1 MPSPASKVDVCL
13 PGTCFCSLTLID
25 RLLAASPSSPLSPK
39 RVVMSKKGS
48 SKTPQEQPHYQYRDI
63 ILAKVR
69 GYPPW
74 PSMIVDPESVP
85 ESVTRERPSGKKSTW
100 YCVRFFPTGDY
111 AWVVPKDMSK
121 LKEHEIQSYINE
133 PHKRS
138 GDLLAGY
145 KVALDPTEWE
155 KEKAIEAAEAKE
167 KAENA
172 QVDELDDEDA
182 QGDEDESEKKAA
194 TKSRKRKRELEPAP
208 KKMAA
213 KKAKESTEPSS
224 KKRSVANGKEE
235 AGPSKK
241 SSPPPTKK
249 AKREEPED
257 PEVAKVKEWRHKLQK
272 AFLNTKVE
280 PKGED
285 MPACDE
291 LFKLL
296 ESYNEMT
303 IVHLSQSKIGKVM
316 RHIQNK
322 ENIPRDEEFKFRE
335 RARALV
341 EKWQQQIPASK
352 ANGTAK
358 DADAKGEDSMDVDAP
373 GEPATDKPD
382 TEDAVGDVSTFEGDL
397 TVDAISA

>member
-1 MPSPASKVDVCL
+1 
-13 PGTCFCSLTLID
+13 
-25 RLLAASPSSPLSPK
+25 
-39 RVVMSKKGS
+39 MSKKAGT
-48 SKTPQEQPHYQYRDI
+48 KTPQEQTHYQHRDI

-74 PSMIVDPESVP
+74 PSMIVDPETVP
-85 ESVTRERPSGKKSTW
+85 DAVTRERPSGKKSTW

-155 KEKAIEAAEAKE
+155 KQKAVEAAEAKE

-182 QGDEDESEKKAA
+182 QGDEDESERKTAA
-194 TKSRKRKRELEPAP
+194 KSRKRKRESEPAP
-208 KKMAA
+208 KKPAT
-213 KKAKESTEPSS
+213 KKTKESTEPSS

-241 SSPPPTKK
+241 SSPPPAKK

-272 AFLNTKVE
+272 AFLNTKME
-280 PKGED
+280 PKEED

-296 ESYNEMT
+296 ESYEQMT
-303 IVHLSQSKIGKVM
+303 IIHLSQSKIGKVM

-352 ANGTAK
+352 ANGTTK
-358 DADAKGEDSMDVDAP
+358 DGDAKGEDSMDVDAP
-373 GEPATDKPD
+373 GEPATDKPNHAPD
-382 TEDAVGDVSTFEGDL
+382 TEDAVGDMSTFEGDL
-397 TVDAISA
+397 TVGAISA